1 MLRLLVASWAGNTSA
16 AQNEQ
21 PMNDMNLQYWYIM
34 FYNNLL
40 TYIRNRFTNE
50 PSHCVYYNNGRK
62 CNLGDDLFQY
72 FLPYLIIF
80 WKYGNMEKVS
90 FKKEGEN
97 Q

>member
-40 TYIRNRFTNE
+40 TFAIGLQMNL
-50 PSHCVYYNNGRK
+50 PIVYTITMVESATWEMI
-62 CNLGDDLFQY
+62 Y
-72 FLPYLIIF
+72 FNIF
-80 WKYGNMEKVS
+80 YHI
-90 FKKEGEN
+90 
-97 Q
+97 